1 MSGVLVVE
9 DDPDVRD
16 VLVRI
21 LGRAGYAATTASD
34 GVEAIIVAGQQQPD
48 LILMDL
54 MLPMLDGLAAT
65 RRLKADP
72 RTAQI
77 PVLALTGRL
86 MADDEAQA
94 RSAGCAG
101 LILKPCRAERLVAH
115 VATFIGRSDA
125 VGDAR

>member
-1 MSGVLVVE
+1 MSRVLVVE

-16 VLVRI
+16 VLTRI
-21 LGRAGYAATTASD
+21 LGRAGYAAMTATNGAD
-34 GVEAIIVAGQQQPD
+34 AIIVARQQQPD

-54 MLPMLDGLAAT
+54 MLPMLGGLEAT

-86 MADDEAQA
+86 LADAEAQA

-101 LILKPCRAERLVAH
+101 LILKPCPAKRLLAH
-115 VATFIGRSDA
+115 VATFMGRSDA
-125 VGDAR
+125 VGKAR